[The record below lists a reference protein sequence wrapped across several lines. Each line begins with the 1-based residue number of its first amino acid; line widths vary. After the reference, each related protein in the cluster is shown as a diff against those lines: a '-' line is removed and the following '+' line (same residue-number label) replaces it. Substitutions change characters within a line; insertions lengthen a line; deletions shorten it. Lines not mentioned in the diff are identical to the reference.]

1 MKTTIDIHDELL
13 ARAKLHAKKTGRT
26 LRSVVEDGLRKTLSD
41 RQPRKRYKM
50 SRNLTTGNPGDPNP
64 FENLSWED
72 IREIIY
78 EDGRRL

>member
-13 ARAKLHAKKTGRT
+13 VRAKLHAKKTGRT
-26 LRSVVEDGLRKTLSD
+26 LRSVIEDGLRKTLSD
-41 RQPRKRYKM
+41 KQPRKRYGM

-72 IREIIY
+72 VREMIY
-78 EDGRRL
+78 EDWRRV